1 MRLTIRDNL
10 DGIEGAALKQ
20 FYIDAEFDNGRT
32 AEQYAVSFGNSVVRL
47 AYDGDGKL
55 IGVARAIWDGVKCAA
70 IFDVAV
76 LPKCRR
82 HGVGRRL
89 MQSLVDALPNA
100 FIILTTSRGREPFYA
115 NFGFEPTPDRFPALV
130 RNDDL

>member
-1 MRLTIRDNL
+1 MQLTIRDNL
-10 DGIEGAALKQ
+10 DGVDGAALKQ
-20 FYIDAEFDNGRT
+20 FYVDADFDNGRT
-32 AEQYAVSFGNSVVRL
+32 PEQYAVSFGNSVVRL
-47 AYDGDGKL
+47 AYEGETL
-55 IGVARAIWDGVKCAA
+55 VGVARAIWDGVKCAA

-76 LPKCRR
+76 LPKHRR
-82 HGVGRRL
+82 QGVGRRL
-89 MQSLVDALPNA
+89 MRSLVDAMPNA